1 MSCWIQ
7 LSMGSTMRLRL
18 DEWLWLLLFALLDR
32 PVSDLRSARYI
43 YTHITHQTLSNQTSN
58 SACVLKLIFD
68 LKQILSFLEGAESS
82 IVDPKTEA
90 STSEYDCVDDE
101 TYPMSNLSSHLGLAL
116 LDVDDV
122 ESITSTEYSNLSS
135 IGEYLRDRW
144 SRSSS
149 FD

>member
-1 MSCWIQ
+1 
-7 LSMGSTMRLRL
+7 
-18 DEWLWLLLFALLDR
+18 
-32 PVSDLRSARYI
+32 
-43 YTHITHQTLSNQTSN
+43 
-58 SACVLKLIFD
+58 
-68 LKQILSFLEGAESS
+68 
-82 IVDPKTEA
+82 
-90 STSEYDCVDDE
+90 
-101 TYPMSNLSSHLGLAL
+101 MSNLSSHLGLAL